1 MSKYTIRSML
11 QSDIPSVA
19 AIERQVE
26 FHPWSE
32 RQFQESLEAGQRCT
46 VMVDEAKVIGFCI
59 LQPVLDEANLLLM
72 AIDPQYQGQGRGS
85 ILLTESVELLGDS
98 CVMVFLEVRISNR
111 PAISLYE
118 KVGFHQMGIR
128 KNYYPAD
135 RALFAN
141 GKEDAVLMALTR
153 GNPFV

>member
-1 MSKYTIRSML
+1 MVNAIIRAM
-11 QSDIPSVA
+11 QADDIAAVV

-26 FHPWSE
+26 FHPWSAT
-32 RQFQESLEAGQRCT
+32 QFSESLAAGTRGT
-46 VMVDEAKVIGFCI
+46 VIVDGATIIGFCL

-72 AIDPQYQGQGRGS
+72 AIAPQYQGQGLGYQ
-85 ILLTESVELLGDS
+85 LLDQSVEQLGDT
-98 CVMVFLEVRISNR
+98 CVMVFLEVRQSNAA
-111 PAISLYE
+111 AIGLYE
-118 KVGFHQMGIR
+118 KSGFHQMGIR

-153 GNPFV
+153 GNPFA

>member
-1 MSKYTIRSML
+1 MPKYTIRSML
-11 QSDIPSVA
+11 QSDISSVA

-46 VMVDEAKVIGFCI
+46 VMVDDGGVIGFCI

-72 AIDPQYQGQGRGS
+72 AIDPQYQGQGRGLALLEES
-85 ILLTESVELLGDS
+85 IERLGER
-98 CVMVFLEVRISNR
+98 CVMIFLEVRASNR
-111 PAISLYE
+111 NAISLYE

-135 RALFAN
+135 RALFAT

-153 GNPFV
+153 GNPFA

>member
-1 MSKYTIRSML
+1 MLKYAVRPML
-11 QSDIPSVA
+11 ESDVPQVA

-26 FHPWSE
+26 YHPWSE
-32 RQFQESLEAGQRCT
+32 RQFQESLAAGQRCT
-46 VMVDEAKVIGFCI
+46 VMLDAEKVVGFCI

-72 AIDPQYQGQGRGS
+72 AIDPKYQGQGRGLALLEES
-85 ILLTESVELLGDS
+85 IELLGES
-98 CVMVFLEVRISNR
+98 CVMIFLEVRASNM

-118 KVGFHQMGIR
+118 KVGFHQMGVR

-135 RALFAN
+135 RALFAS

>member
-1 MSKYTIRSML
+1 MPQYSLRSMQL
-11 QSDIPSVA
+11 TDIVQVA

-26 FHPWSE
+26 YHPWSE
-32 RQFQESLEAGQRCT
+32 RQFQESLEVGQRCT
-46 VMVDEAKVIGFCI
+46 VLVDDEKVIGFCI

-72 AIDPQYQGQGRGS
+72 AIDPAYQGQGCGLALLDGS
-85 ILLTESVELLGDS
+85 LERLGER
-98 CVMVFLEVRISNR
+98 CVMVFLEVRASNT
-111 PAISLYE
+111 PAISLYQ

-135 RALFAN
+135 RAVIAS

-153 GNPFV
+153 GNPFA

>member
-1 MSKYTIRSML
+1 MPRYAVRPML
-11 QSDIPSVA
+11 LTDTAPVA

-26 FHPWSE
+26 YHPWSE
-32 RQFQESLEAGQRCT
+32 RQFQESLAAGQRCT
-46 VMVDEAKVIGFCI
+46 VMVDGDQVIGFCI

-72 AIDPQYQGQGRGS
+72 AIDPKYQSQGCGLA
-85 ILLTESVELLGDS
+85 LLEESLERLGEA
-98 CVMVFLEVRISNR
+98 CVMVFLEVRSSNT
-111 PAISLYE
+111 PAISLYQ

-135 RALFAN
+135 RAVFAS

>member
-1 MSKYTIRSML
+1 MSQYILRSML
-11 QSDIPSVA
+11 LTDTPQVA

-26 FHPWSE
+26 YHPWSE
-32 RQFQESLEAGQRCT
+32 RQFQESLDAGQRCT
-46 VMVDEAKVIGFCI
+46 VLVVDENVIGFCV

-72 AIDPQYQGQGRGS
+72 AIDPKYQGQGYGLA
-85 ILLTESVELLGDS
+85 LLEESLERLGEG
-98 CVMVFLEVRISNR
+98 CVMVFLEVRSSNT
-111 PAISLYE
+111 PAISLYQ

-135 RALFAN
+135 RAVIAS

-153 GNPFV
+153 GNPFA

>member
-1 MSKYTIRSML
+1 MSRYAIRLML
-11 QSDIPSVA
+11 LTDIAQVA
-19 AIERQVE
+19 NIERQVE

-32 RQFQESLEAGQRCT
+32 RQFQESLTAGQRCT
-46 VMVDEAKVIGFCI
+46 VIINSEQVIGFCI

-72 AIDPQYQGQGRGS
+72 AIDPKYQGQGCGLM
-85 ILLTESVELLGDS
+85 LLEESLALLGEG
-98 CVMVFLEVRISNR
+98 CVMVFLEVRGSNT
-111 PAISLYE
+111 PAISLYQ

-135 RALFAN
+135 RAVFAN

-153 GNPFV
+153 GNPFG

>member
-1 MSKYTIRSML
+1 MPKYTIRPML
-11 QSDIPSVA
+11 QSDIAQVA

-26 FHPWSE
+26 YHPWSE
-32 RQFQESLEAGQRCT
+32 RQFQESVEVGQRCT
-46 VMVDEAKVIGFCI
+46 VMVDGEKVVGFCV

-72 AIDPQYQGQGRGS
+72 AIDPQYQGQGRGLALLEES
-85 ILLTESVELLGDS
+85 IELLGER
-98 CVMVFLEVRISNR
+98 CVMIFLEVRASNH

-135 RALFAN
+135 RALIAT

>member
-1 MSKYTIRSML
+1 MSKYTVRSML
-11 QSDIPSVA
+11 QSDVSQVA
-19 AIERQVE
+19 MIERLVE
-26 FHPWSE
+26 YHPWSE
-32 RQFQESLEAGQRCT
+32 KQFQESLEAQQRCT
-46 VMVDEAKVIGFCI
+46 VMVDGEKVVGFCV

-72 AIDPQYQGQGRGS
+72 AIDPQYQGQGRGLVLLEES
-85 ILLTESVELLGDS
+85 IELLGER
-98 CVMVFLEVRISNR
+98 CVMIFLEVRASNH

-118 KVGFHQMGIR
+118 KVGFHQMGLR

-135 RALFAN
+135 RTLIAS

>member
-1 MSKYTIRSML
+1 MSQYAIRPML
-11 QSDIPSVA
+11 LVDTAQVA

-26 FHPWSE
+26 YHPWSE
-32 RQFQESLEAGQRCT
+32 RQFQESLENGQRCT
-46 VMVDEAKVIGFCI
+46 VMVVGEQVIGFCI

-72 AIDPQYQGQGRGS
+72 AIDPKYQGQGCGLA
-85 ILLTESVELLGDS
+85 LLETSLELLGDG
-98 CVMVFLEVRISNR
+98 CVMVFLEVRGSNT

-135 RALFAN
+135 RAVIAS

-153 GNPFV
+153 GNPFA

>member
-1 MSKYTIRSML
+1 MSKYIIRSML
-11 QSDIPSVA
+11 QSDISQVA
-19 AIERQVE
+19 AIEQQVE
-26 FHPWSE
+26 YHPWSE
-32 RQFQESLEAGQRCT
+32 RQFHDSLEAGQRCT
-46 VMVDEAKVIGFCI
+46 VMIDDAKVVGFCI

-72 AIDPQYQGQGRGS
+72 AIDAKYQGQGRGLGLLEES
-85 ILLTESVELLGDS
+85 IALLGDR
-98 CVMVFLEVRISNR
+98 CVMIFLEVRASNR

-118 KVGFHQMGIR
+118 KIGFHQMGVR

-135 RALFAN
+135 RVRFLN

>member
-1 MSKYTIRSML
+1 MPRYVIRSML
-11 QSDIPSVA
+11 LTDTAQVA

-26 FHPWSE
+26 YHPWSE

-46 VMVDEAKVIGFCI
+46 VIVEGQQVIGFCI

-72 AIDPQYQGQGRGS
+72 AIDPKFQGQGCGS
-85 ILLTESVELLGDS
+85 ALLEESLELLGDG
-98 CVMVFLEVRISNR
+98 CVMVFLEVRGSNT
-111 PAISLYE
+111 PAISLYQ

-135 RALFAN
+135 RTVFAS

-153 GNPFV
+153 GNPFA

>member
-1 MSKYTIRSML
+1 MSKYLVRSML
-11 QSDIPSVA
+11 QSDISQVA

-26 FHPWSE
+26 FHPWSV
-32 RQFQESLEAGQRCT
+32 RQFQDSLEAGQRCT
-46 VMVDEAKVIGFCI
+46 VMVDDTKVVGFCI

-72 AIDPQYQGQGRGS
+72 AIDPQYQGQGRGQA
-85 ILLTESVELLGDS
+85 LLEESMELLGES
-98 CVMVFLEVRISNR
+98 CVMIFLEVRISNR
-111 PAISLYE
+111 SAISLYE

>member
-1 MSKYTIRSML
+1 MSKYMIRSMVPNDVP
-11 QSDIPSVA
+11 QVA

-26 FHPWSE
+26 YHPWSE

-46 VMVDEAKVIGFCI
+46 VMVDDGQVIGFCI

-72 AIDPQYQGQGRGS
+72 AIEPQYQGQGRGS
-85 ILLTESVELLGDS
+85 ALLEESIELLGES
-98 CVMVFLEVRISNR
+98 CVMIFLEVRESNR
-111 PAISLYE
+111 SAISLYE

-135 RALFAN
+135 RALFVN

-153 GNPFV
+153 GNPFA

>member
-1 MSKYTIRSML
+1 MPKQIIRAML
-11 QSDIPSVA
+11 PSDVSQVV

-26 FHPWSE
+26 FSPWSE
-32 RQFQESLEAGQRCT
+32 RQFEESIEAGQRCT
-46 VMVDEAKVIGFCI
+46 VMIDGSKVVGFCI

-72 AIDPQYQGQGRGS
+72 AIDPQYQQQGRGLALLEES
-85 ILLTESVELLGDS
+85 IELLGES
-98 CVMVFLEVRISNR
+98 CVMIFIEVRASNSH
-111 PAISLYE
+111 AISLYE
-118 KVGFHQMGIR
+118 KVGFHQMGFR

-135 RALFAN
+135 RARFQN

>member
-1 MSKYTIRSML
+1 MPKYMIRTMVSQDL
-11 QSDIPSVA
+11 AQVS

-32 RQFQESLEAGQRCT
+32 RQFQESLDAGQRCT
-46 VMVDEAKVIGFCI
+46 VMVDGEKVVGFCI

-72 AIDPQYQGQGRGS
+72 AIDPNYQRQGRGLVMLEES
-85 ILLTESVELLGDS
+85 IALLGEQ
-98 CVMVFLEVRISNR
+98 CVMIFLEVRASNH
-111 PAISLYE
+111 PAIALYE
-118 KVGFHQMGIR
+118 KVGFHQMGMR

-135 RALFAN
+135 RALFAS

-153 GNPFV
+153 GNPFA

>member
-1 MSKYTIRSML
+1 MSRYPVRSML
-11 QSDIPSVA
+11 LTDTAQVA

-26 FHPWSE
+26 YHPWSE

-46 VMVDEAKVIGFCI
+46 VMVDGEQVIGFCI

-72 AIDPQYQGQGRGS
+72 AIDPKYQGQGCGMA
-85 ILLTESVELLGDS
+85 LLEESLELLGDK
-98 CVMVFLEVRISNR
+98 CVMVFLEVRGSNTT
-111 PAISLYE
+111 AISLYQ

-135 RALFAN
+135 RAVFAN

-153 GNPFV
+153 GNPFA

>member
-72 AIDPQYQGQGRGS
+72 AIDPQYQGQGRGF

-98 CVMVFLEVRISNR
+98 CVMVFLEVRTSNR

>member
-1 MSKYTIRSML
+1 MPQYSLRSMQL
-11 QSDIPSVA
+11 TDIVQVA

-26 FHPWSE
+26 YHPWSE
-32 RQFQESLEAGQRCT
+32 RQFQESLEVGQRCT
-46 VMVDEAKVIGFCI
+46 VLVDDEKVIGFCI

-72 AIDPQYQGQGRGS
+72 AIDPAYQGQGYGLALLDGS
-85 ILLTESVELLGDS
+85 LERLGER
-98 CVMVFLEVRISNR
+98 CVMVFLEVRASNT
-111 PAISLYE
+111 PAISLYQ

-135 RALFAN
+135 RAVIAS

-153 GNPFV
+153 GNPFA

>member
-1 MSKYTIRSML
+1 ML
-11 QSDIPSVA
+11 FTDIAQVA
-19 AIERQVE
+19 GIERQVE
-26 FHPWSE
+26 YHPWSE

-46 VMVDEAKVIGFCI
+46 VLVEGEKVIGFCI

-72 AIDPQYQGQGRGS
+72 AIDPTYQGQGCGLALLDGS
-85 ILLTESVELLGDS
+85 LERLGEG
-98 CVMVFLEVRISNR
+98 CVMVFLEVRASNT
-111 PAISLYE
+111 PAISLYQ

-135 RALFAN
+135 RAIIAS

>member
-1 MSKYTIRSML
+1 MR
-11 QSDIPSVA
+11 QNDVAQVA

-26 FHPWSE
+26 YQPWNQK
-32 RQFQESLEAGQRCT
+32 QFLESIQIGQRCT
-46 VMVDEAKVIGFCI
+46 VMTDCEKVIGFCI

-72 AIDPQYQGQGRGS
+72 AIDPLYQRQGLGLSLLEQS
-85 ILLTESVELLGDS
+85 IELLGEQ
-98 CVMVFLEVRISNR
+98 CVMIFLEVRQSNHA
-111 PAISLYE
+111 AILLYE

-135 RALFAN
+135 RALFAA

-153 GNPFV
+153 GNPFI

>member
-1 MSKYTIRSML
+1 MLRYAIRPML
-11 QSDIPSVA
+11 LTDTADVA

-26 FHPWSE
+26 YHPWSE
-32 RQFQESLEAGQRCT
+32 RQFQDSLAAGQQCT
-46 VMVDEAKVIGFCI
+46 VLVDGEQVIGFCI

-72 AIDPQYQGQGRGS
+72 AIDPKYQGQGCGLV
-85 ILLTESVELLGDS
+85 LLEQSLDLLGDG
-98 CVMVFLEVRISNR
+98 CVMVFLEVRGSNIT
-111 PAISLYE
+111 AISLYQ

-135 RALFAN
+135 RALFAC

-153 GNPFV
+153 GNPFS

>member
-1 MSKYTIRSML
+1 ML
-11 QSDIPSVA
+11 DA
-19 AIERQVE
+19 E
-26 FHPWSE
+26 
-32 RQFQESLEAGQRCT
+32 
-46 VMVDEAKVIGFCI
+46 KVVGFCI

-72 AIDPQYQGQGRGS
+72 AIDPKYQGQGRGLALLEES
-85 ILLTESVELLGDS
+85 IELLGES
-98 CVMVFLEVRISNR
+98 CVMIFLEVRASNM

-118 KVGFHQMGIR
+118 KVGFHQMGVR

-135 RALFAN
+135 RALFAS

>member
-1 MSKYTIRSML
+1 MSKYTIRSMVVN
-11 QSDIPSVA
+11 DISEVM

-46 VMVDEAKVIGFCI
+46 VMVEDGKVIGFCI

-72 AIDPQYQGQGRGS
+72 AIDPQYQGQGKGFT
-85 ILLTESVELLGDS
+85 LLTESVELLGDS
-98 CVMVFLEVRISNR
+98 CVMVFLEVRTSNR

-118 KVGFHQMGIR
+118 KIGFHQTGIR

-135 RALFAN
+135 RAVFAN

>member
-11 QSDIPSVA
+11 KSDIPSVA

-32 RQFQESLEAGQRCT
+32 RQFQESLDAGQRCT
-46 VMVDEAKVIGFCI
+46 VMVDDGVVIGFCI

-72 AIDPQYQGQGRGS
+72 AIDPQYQGQGRGFALLEES
-85 ILLTESVELLGDS
+85 IEQLGEH
-98 CVMVFLEVRISNR
+98 CVMIFLEVRASNR

-118 KVGFHQMGIR
+118 KVGFHQMGVR

-153 GNPFV
+153 GNPFA

>member
-1 MSKYTIRSML
+1 MPKYMIRTMVSQDL
-11 QSDIPSVA
+11 AQVS

-32 RQFQESLEAGQRCT
+32 RQFQESLDAGQRCT
-46 VMVDEAKVIGFCI
+46 VMVDGKKVIGFCI

-72 AIDPQYQGQGRGS
+72 AIDPNFQRQGRGLVMLEES
-85 ILLTESVELLGDS
+85 IALLGEQ
-98 CVMVFLEVRISNR
+98 CVMIFLEVRASNR
-111 PAISLYE
+111 PAIALYE
-118 KVGFHQMGIR
+118 KVGFHQMGMR

-135 RALFAN
+135 RTLFAN

-153 GNPFV
+153 GNPFA